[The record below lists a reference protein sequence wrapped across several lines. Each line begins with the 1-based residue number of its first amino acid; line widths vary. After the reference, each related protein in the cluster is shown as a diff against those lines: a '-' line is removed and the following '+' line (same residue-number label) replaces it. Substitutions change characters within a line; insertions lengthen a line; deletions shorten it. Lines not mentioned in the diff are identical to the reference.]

1 MVKVGVI
8 SVNKN
13 NNENKV
19 EEEKYQN
26 ELLHVFFI
34 STILNFNDGAYL
46 A

>member
-19 EEEKYQN
+19 EEEKYRN
-26 ELLHVFFI
+26 ELLHVLFY
-34 STILNFNDGAYL
+34 FNDIKF
-46 A
+46 

>member
-19 EEEKYQN
+19 EEEKYRN
-26 ELLHVFFI
+26 ELLHVFLFQR
-34 STILNFNDGAYL
+34 Y
-46 A
+46 

>member
-19 EEEKYQN
+19 EEEKYRN
-26 ELLHVFFI
+26 ELLHVFFY
-34 STILNFNDGAYL
+34 FNDIKF
-46 A
+46 